1 MSNLI
6 ALQRDCLA
14 HNIKSLPVQHSMDVF
29 VDHIVDLLS
38 QVKST
43 SEKLES
49 LKQYDFNFMEM
60 LKMRMERRGFYS
72 ANRMEGNNP

>member
-1 MSNLI
+1 
-6 ALQRDCLA
+6 
-14 HNIKSLPVQHSMDVF
+14 MDVF